1 MLYQFV
7 IARDGYA
14 RSGGF
19 CYPRW
24 ALCPSLDGRT
34 PHRRYVNGGPVAIV
48 RPTAAKAAPAWMD
61 RAVGYVRFVGGL
73 PLSELEYVA
82 AWYRTHRVGQ
92 YPGFAG
98 EVAAK

>member
-1 MLYQFV
+1 MLFQLI

-34 PHRRYVNGGPVAIV
+34 PARRYSNGGPVAIV
-48 RPTAAKAAPAWMD
+48 RPVAGKAAPAWQD
-61 RAVGYVRFVGGL
+61 RAVGFVRFCGGL
-73 PLSELEYVA
+73 PLSELEAVA
-82 AWYRTHRVGQ
+82 LWYQSHRTGAFP
-92 YPGFAG
+92 YLNGC
-98 EVAAK
+98 EAAK